1 MIRVVFSTAHGLLT
15 TDNRRLGI
23 WFEVTLKKY
32 SLSSQPKKRIKQMNT
47 QQWHPGTL
55 LELSGYFWKTCTL
68 HAAVKLDVFTAAGDQ
83 TLTAEELASKL
94 EVDPNGLERLLNA
107 LTAMTLLSKSGDK
120 FSNTTAARNFL
131 SKTGDQYLGHIIMH
145 HHHLVE
151 SWTRLDRA
159 VKTGMP
165 VRNRASFSDEE
176 WRESFLMGMFNMA
189 MAIAPRL
196 VPLIDLGG
204 RRHLLDLGGGPGTYA
219 IHFCQNNSQLKAS
232 VFDLPTTRPFAEKT
246 IKKFNLYERIDFKD
260 GNYLEDRI
268 RGRYDVA
275 WLSHILHGEGPADCV
290 KILKK
295 TVAVL
300 EPEGLIL
307 IHDFLLNNTMDGP
320 LFPALFSL
328 NMLLGTSSGQSYS
341 EEQVAD
347 MLSRAGARDIRRI
360 PFESPNDSG
369 IMMGVV

>member
-1 MIRVVFSTAHGLLT
+1 
-15 TDNRRLGI
+15 
-23 WFEVTLKKY
+23 
-32 SLSSQPKKRIKQMNT
+32 MNT

-68 HAAVKLDVFTAAGDQ
+68 HAAVKLDVFTAVGDQ
-83 TLTAEELASKL
+83 AFAAKELASKL
-94 EVDPNGLERLLNA
+94 NVDNNGLERLLNA
-107 LTAMTLLSKSGDK
+107 LTAMTLLSKSGNK
-120 FSNTTAARNFL
+120 FSNTPAGKNFL

-151 SWTRLDRA
+151 SWTHLDKA
-159 VKTGMP
+159 VKTGRP

-196 VPLIDLGG
+196 VPLIDLGS

-219 IHFCQNNSQLKAS
+219 IHFCMKNPQLKAS

-246 IKKFNLYERIDFKD
+246 IKKFNLSDRIDFMD
-260 GNYLEDRI
+260 GNYLEDRLS
-268 RGRYDVA
+268 GRFDVA
-275 WLSHILHGEGPADCV
+275 WLSHILHGEGPEECLA
-290 KILKK
+290 ILKK

-300 EPEGLIL
+300 EPGGLII
-307 IHDFLLNNTMDGP
+307 IHDFLLNNSMDGP

-341 EEQVAD
+341 EEQITD
-347 MLSRAGARDIRRI
+347 MLAHAGAKEIRRI
-360 PFESPNDSG
+360 PFDSPNDSG
-369 IMMGVV
+369 IMFGVV

>member
-1 MIRVVFSTAHGLLT
+1 
-15 TDNRRLGI
+15 
-23 WFEVTLKKY
+23 
-32 SLSSQPKKRIKQMNT
+32 MNT
-47 QQWHPGTL
+47 QEWHPGTL

-68 HAAVKLDVFTAAGDQ
+68 HAAVKLDVFTAVGDQ
-83 TLTAEELASKL
+83 AFTAKELASKL
-94 EVDPNGLERLLNA
+94 NVANNGLERLLNA
-107 LTAMTLLSKSGDK
+107 LTAITLLSKSGNK
-120 FSNTTAARNFL
+120 FSNTPAGKNFL
-131 SKTGDQYLGHIIMH
+131 SKTGEQYLGHIIMH

-151 SWTRLDRA
+151 SWTHLDQA

-165 VRNRASFSDEE
+165 VRNRTSFSDEE

-219 IHFCQNNSQLKAS
+219 IHFCMKNPQLKAS

-246 IKKFNLYERIDFKD
+246 IKKFDLSDRIDFMD

-268 RGRYDVA
+268 SGRFDVA
-275 WLSHILHGEGPADCV
+275 WLSHILHGEGPDDCLE
-290 KILKK
+290 ILKK

-300 EPEGLIL
+300 EPEGLIV
-307 IHDFLLNNTMDGP
+307 IHDFILNNSMDGP

-328 NMLLGTSSGQSYS
+328 NMLLGTTSGQSYS
-341 EEQVAD
+341 EEQIAD
-347 MLSRAGARDIRRI
+347 MLSRAGVKDIRRI
-360 PFESPNDSG
+360 PFDSPNDSG
-369 IMMGVV
+369 IMLGLV